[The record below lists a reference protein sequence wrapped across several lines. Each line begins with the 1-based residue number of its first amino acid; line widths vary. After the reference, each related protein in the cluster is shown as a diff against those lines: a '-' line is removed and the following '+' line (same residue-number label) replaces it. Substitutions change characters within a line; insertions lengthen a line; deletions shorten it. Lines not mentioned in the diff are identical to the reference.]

1 MHERIPSTQ
10 KLRGAGM
17 SGASDF
23 TEVISGAL
31 QRHYG
36 PLRCGRKLVARIAGA
51 SHRTAD
57 NWFAGRNAPKG
68 PELIRL
74 MAANDELADEI
85 MRMVEEIRCHAR

>member
-1 MHERIPSTQ
+1 VRKSISSTQ
-10 KLRGAGM
+10 KLRGSDM
-17 SGASDF
+17 SGASHF

-57 NWFAGRNAPKG
+57 NWFTGRNAPKG

-74 MAANDELADEI
+74 MAANDELAEEI
-85 MRMVEEIRCHAR
+85 MRMVKEIRCHAR

>member
-1 MHERIPSTQ
+1 MNAASPFTQ
-10 KLRGAGM
+10 VV
-17 SGASDF
+17 SDL
-23 TEVISGAL
+23 L

-36 PLRCGRKLVARIAGA
+36 PMRCSRKLVARIAGS

-74 MAANDELADEI
+74 MAASEDFEREI
-85 MRMVEEIRCHAR
+85 KRLIEEIRCLNR

>member
-1 MHERIPSTQ
+1 MDESNSRTR
-10 KLRGAGM
+10 KLRGSNM

-23 TEVISGAL
+23 TEVVSGAL

-57 NWFAGRNAPKG
+57 NWFSGRNAPKG

-74 MAANDELADEI
+74 MAANDEIAEEI
-85 MRMVEEIRCHAR
+85 MRLVQEIRCHAR

>member
-1 MHERIPSTQ
+1 
-10 KLRGAGM
+10 M
-17 SGASDF
+17 SADASGF
-23 TEVISGAL
+23 TEVVSGVL

-36 PLRCGRKLVARIAGA
+36 PMRCGRKVVARIAET

-74 MAANDELADEI
+74 MAANDELKAEI
-85 MRMVEEIRCHAR
+85 LRLVEETRCLGR